1 MRREYEYIR
10 LHVQSK
16 PGIEGQEELPV
27 IFATAEGDVEMVAKG
42 AAEGGVDYVTKPVQH
57 DLLLA
62 LVKSRLR
69 HQRPM
74 P

>member
-1 MRREYEYIR
+1 M
-10 LHVQSK
+10 
-16 PGIEGQEELPV
+16 PV